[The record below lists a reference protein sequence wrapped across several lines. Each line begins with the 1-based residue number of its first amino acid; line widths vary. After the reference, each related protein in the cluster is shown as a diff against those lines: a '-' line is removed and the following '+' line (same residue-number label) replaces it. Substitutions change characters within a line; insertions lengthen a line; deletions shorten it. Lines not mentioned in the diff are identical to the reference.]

1 MPELTEE
8 ELKNMS
14 PEQIADLQK
23 QNCLF
28 CNLASG
34 KLPSKIIYD
43 DDLCFAIIDINP
55 AAKGH
60 VLLMPKDH
68 YMIMPQAHEE
78 VIKRLGKVSKLISR
92 AMIKSLGATGT
103 NIFIANGAVAEQR
116 APHLI
121 VHIIPRNDSDGI
133 TALELP
139 EKEARPEDMMNIQ
152 KMLAQKM
159 GTRIEPVK
167 DVRVKEM
174 KNEMSERK
182 EEKGGEEA
190 KKERKSG
197 ELEQLDLKQLE
208 DMLK

>member
-8 ELKNMS
+8 QLSQMS
-14 PEQIADLQK
+14 PEQMAELQK

-28 CNLASG
+28 CSLASG

-78 VIKRLGKVSKLISR
+78 VIRRLGKVSKLISK
-92 AMIKSLGATGT
+92 AMIKSFGATGT
-103 NIFIANGAVAEQR
+103 NIFIANGAVAGQR

-121 VHIIPRNDSDGI
+121 VHIIPRNDDDGM
-133 TALELP
+133 TVFELP
-139 EKEARPEDMMNIQ
+139 EKEAREEDLANIQ
-152 KMLAQKM
+152 RLLAQKL
-159 GTRIEPVK
+159 GTRIELP
-167 DVRVKEM
+167 KEI
-174 KNEMSERK
+174 SERK
-182 EEKGGEEA
+182 DKSEKENKGKG
-190 KKERKSG
+190 KSE
-197 ELEQLDLKQLE
+197 ELEKIDLKQVE
-208 DMLK
+208 NIIK